1 MKTLKI
7 YQVDAF
13 AARRFEGNPAAVVP
27 LTEWLSDAEMLQ
39 IAMENNLSETAFYII
54 QQDQILLR
62 WFTPAVEVDLCGH
75 ATLATAHVLFQHEGF
90 EGEEIT
96 FLSPRSGILKV
107 KKQEDLLTLDF
118 PADALERIELNE
130 KMFDAFNPKPI
141 EAHRGKTDW
150 MFVFENES
158 QIRDLEFDLAKIA
171 EFPVRGVIA
180 TARGEKFDFVSRFFA
195 PQSGVPE
202 DPVTGSAHTTL
213 TPFWAKRLG
222 KDELTARQISSR
234 GGNVSCTWKGDRV
247 LLGGKAVPYL
257 IGEIFI

>member
-13 AARRFEGNPAAVVP
+13 AERRFEGNPAAVVP
-27 LTEWLSDAEMLQ
+27 LTEWLSDTEMLQ
-39 IAMENNLSETAFYII
+39 IAMENNLSETAFYIVE
-54 QQDQILLR
+54 QDQIFLR

-90 EGEEIT
+90 VGEEIT
-96 FLSPRSGILKV
+96 FFSPRSGLLKV
-107 KKQEDLLTLDF
+107 KKEQDLLTLDF
-118 PADALERIELNE
+118 PADKLESIELDK
-130 KMFDAFNPKPI
+130 KMLDAFDPKPI

-158 QIRDLEFDLAKIA
+158 QIRDLEFDLAKIS

-180 TARGEKFDFVSRFFA
+180 TARGKEFDFVSRFFA

-213 TPFWAKRLG
+213 TPFWAERLG
-222 KDELTARQISSR
+222 KHQLQARQISAR
-234 GGNVSCTWKGDRV
+234 GGNVSCVWKGDRV
-247 LLGGKAVPYL
+247 LLGGKAVTYL